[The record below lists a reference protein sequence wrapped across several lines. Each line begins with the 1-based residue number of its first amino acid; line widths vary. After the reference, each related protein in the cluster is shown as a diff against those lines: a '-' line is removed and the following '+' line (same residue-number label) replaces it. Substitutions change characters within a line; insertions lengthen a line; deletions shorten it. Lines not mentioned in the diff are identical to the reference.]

1 MKLSRTAIK
10 ELKSRYLDIL
20 KKCAYLNAVIIASS
34 LAVNAASA
42 TTLGEFARSEGD
54 GVFDISVQG
63 VDNTYTVTDADL
75 DGSTLGTFG
84 AGNKVIQGAD
94 NALGAINSTD
104 YVLDANGNFLNVN
117 VDATSGHLT
126 VQDLTIKNANSVVR
140 VNEGGAAT
148 FKNIAIVNS
157 DFVLENL
164 VPLKPVS
171 VSNNGGKVSFENVA
185 LDAGVENDGMFD
197 ATNSTFT
204 FLGNSA
210 GIANLTNTILE
221 GDEVFFGAVMVS
233 GGTVN
238 LDGSTVVD
246 KTTVGADGSLSATNN
261 TTFVDVE
268 NAGTFTANGGSLAS
282 LTNTSGTGTL
292 TEATITGTL
301 DVTGG
306 TVNLDGATVA
316 DKTTVGTS
324 GSLSATNNTTFADV
338 ENAGTFTANGGSL
351 TDLTNTSGTGT
362 LTEATITGA
371 LDVTGGTVSL
381 DGATVADKTTVGFGA
396 ALNAVDVAMQNVING
411 GSLTIQGG
419 TLGALNVQG
428 LGLTNLTDVEI
439 SGDTN
444 LSYSGNLTATNT
456 VMQHVLNEW
465 GGLGVTG
472 GSLTDLTN
480 IGGTA
485 SLTDATITG
494 ALDVTGGA
502 VSLHGTTVDGKTT
515 VGANGKVSATGN
527 TSLSDVENAGTF
539 TANGGLLTDL
549 TNSGGTAT
557 LTSTQINGPL
567 DATAGTVNLDGT
579 TVGGKTTVGA
589 DGTLLSTN
597 GTSLAGVENAGT
609 FTANGGSLADLTN
622 TSGTGTLTDTAIT
635 GALNTTGGTVDLD
648 GATVADKTTVG
659 ADGSLSAINNTTFAD
674 VENAGTFTANG
685 GSLTD
690 LTNTGGT
697 ADLTS
702 TKVNGT
708 LNATGGTVDL
718 DGVTVADKTT
728 VGADGTLLATNN
740 TTFENVENEGDF
752 TVNGGSLA
760 SLINTGGTA
769 ALTDAAITGTLD
781 VIGGTVDLDGA
792 TVGGKTTVGA
802 DGSLSAINNTTF
814 AAVENAGI
822 FTANGGSLASL
833 TNSGG
838 TAALTSTKVNGTLNA
853 TAGTVDLDGVT
864 VADKTTVGADGTLLA
879 TNNTRFA
886 TVENAGTFTVT
897 DSTLESLSN
906 TNGTATLSSAHVD
919 NTITATG
926 GTVNLDDTVV
936 ISKTI
941 VGAAAKLSATNGT
954 SLAGVENAG
963 TFTATDSTLE
973 SLSNTNGTATLMS
986 AGVNGSLAITG
997 GDVDL
1002 NGSIIN
1008 GKTTVGA
1015 NGTLLATNNASLSA
1029 VENAGTLNAV
1039 NATMQ
1044 GLTNSGDLTILG
1056 GSLAS
1061 LANTGGKADLTSTQI
1076 TGALGITGGD
1086 VALEDT
1092 VVSGKTTV
1100 ATGTDLTA
1108 DRTAFSDVIV
1118 AGNFTA
1124 TDSSIA
1130 GLTNDLGSVTLTDS
1144 IVTGLLSGQGKTNLS
1159 GDIQL
1164 TGGVS
1169 GTGSITNSG
1178 NLILGAAD
1186 NTKYVGTFSQ
1196 TDGKT
1201 IADSNN
1207 FFQKSNIISGG
1218 ILETKGDTIGY
1229 TATATGRGAISFE
1242 STSSDTSVVHDAN
1255 KIVLSNVQ
1263 NGTSTISFKNGT
1275 YTLADMG
1282 SGTAEDLIKFDN
1294 ATVQLTANEYAGETY
1309 SFNDTTVDLRGN
1321 GLSNIQFTGDNLF
1334 LSNTDLAFDVKLS
1347 KNTDGTLALGSDTI
1361 TVLNPS
1367 NTSSFDLDLTKVQ
1380 IINNVQLDSGLTTSI
1395 SKKVLEGVTFNTPI
1409 NSALVST
1416 DVYQYNVGLKD
1427 SQTIELTAIQ
1437 AANGDS
1443 LRAVNQYTGDSAFYM
1458 TNLDSRYEMNSSLGT
1473 TGTGNKLVQGY
1484 TDGSNIIKSTIDA
1497 NGYSMFDVSNADTNL
1512 TVKDVAITD
1521 TSSVLTTAQGAG
1533 TTTFENVWI
1542 HNTTNVGLENGNLV
1556 ANPIMSN
1563 AAGDD
1568 TTYGLVLKNVHIQD
1582 AEDLIENSGA
1592 MNVQNST
1599 LKDLINSGRFNGVNS
1614 TLTSVENS
1622 GSFTTNGGSISSLLN
1637 TAGSTTL
1644 IDTTISGVLDVTG
1657 GVVGLIG
1664 TTTPLT
1670 VGGKTTIA
1678 TDGKLNATNVSF
1690 KDVENSG
1697 SLASNSSTLGVV
1709 TNKGVLTSTEDTII
1723 SLDNTGGAELTN
1735 TTVTT
1740 LTNSGALTANGG
1752 SITTLT
1758 NQDGTTGLTDTTV
1771 GSLTVNKGT
1780 VTATGGTI
1788 KTLNNA
1794 QDGNTKLS
1802 DVTNVDTITNDGVL
1816 TSGKSKLGTVT
1827 NNNSLTSTEDTIT
1840 SLDNTGGAELTDTT
1854 VATLTNS
1861 GALTANGG
1869 SITTLTNQD
1878 GTAKLTNTA
1887 LTNLNVNGGSVSLNG
1902 VANTLSVTGDTNVL
1916 SGATLNANN
1925 TSFSNISH
1933 QGEMNLSGAVH
1944 FAGTIE
1950 GAGTINNSGN
1960 LTFGSENVKTFT
1972 GEFNQT
1978 GGKTIADS
1986 ENFFQG
1992 VNTISGGILETKG
2005 DTIGYTATATGN
2017 GIISFESTTSD
2028 ETVVHNAN
2036 KIVLSDGEVGTSTI
2050 SFKNGTYTLTD
2061 MGSGT
2066 VEDLIKFDNATV
2078 QLTANEY
2085 AGETYQFDNS
2095 TINMQDDIYSVV
2107 NMQNVAGSNTTL
2119 AVDIGLVSNAIDGG
2133 FNGVIAKSDVLNVTG
2148 DNAFVVAN
2156 ANFKVVPTG
2165 VNNQDANKDD
2175 GTSTSYTVQVL
2186 QGNATFADALKG
2198 STSFN
2203 AVTNAYTYNAIIS
2216 DDLQTVELKAFKTTD
2231 GNSLTH
2237 INQYAGNSNFYMSV
2251 DGETGSTYQ
2260 MTSDLGATGIGEKL
2274 ILGAVAGDASASI
2287 IDANNHSMFEVSD
2300 ASTKLTVQDLTIKN
2314 AISILTM
2321 TNGNA
2326 ILDNVIIDTLA
2337 NTAPTVV
2344 IDNLST
2350 SGEYG
2355 LVLNNV
2361 QINDANAL
2369 LANSGTM
2376 KSSNSN
2382 LQGVTNEGT
2391 FVAEGGS
2398 ITTLTNQDGTAGLTD
2413 TTVGTLTVNKGTVTA
2428 TGGSIETL
2436 NNAQDGNTK
2445 LSGVTNVDTITND
2458 GVLTSGKSKLGT
2470 VTNNNSLTSTE
2481 DTITSLDNTGSAGLT
2496 NTTVATLT
2504 NSGTL
2509 TVEGGSITTLTNQDG
2524 TTGLT
2529 NTTVGSLT
2537 VNKGTLTATGGT
2549 IKTLNNAQ
2557 DGNTKLSGVTN
2568 VDTITN
2574 DGVLTSGKS
2583 KLGTVTNNNSLTSTE
2598 DTITSLDNTGGA
2610 TLTDTTVATLTN
2622 SGTLTVEGGSITTLT
2637 NQDGTTGLTNT
2648 TVGLLTVNNGTLTAT
2663 GGTIKTLN
2671 NAQDGNTT
2679 LSGVTNVD
2687 TITNDGKLTSSNS
2700 KLGTVTNNNSLT
2712 STEDTITS
2720 LDNTGNA
2727 TLTGSMVT
2735 TVENKGT
2742 GTLTVQG
2749 NSVIENAS
2757 NLGTINVDNSTFAS
2771 VENNNQM
2778 IATGNLSIT
2787 NALTGNGTLTMN
2799 GATLNVKDG
2808 FATSN
2813 NLVSNNMQFGEDIK
2827 TIEVANLTVQ
2837 NDTNLDIRNIDV
2849 TAQEITLENGS
2860 TLNVQLNDRS
2870 DYGSLIGTNLIS
2882 EEDSKIDFDLGEN
2895 FEMGLYNVL
2904 KMDAIS
2910 SLPTA
2915 VHNDEGFNF
2924 LDLEDGRY
2932 SFISKDSSK
2941 ISNQY
2946 GSDKNQTAAII
2957 ALHEGRGTNELFNK
2971 AQTELIEH
2979 LQSGNAALIKKAVKA
2994 LDNLGGNVSPVVQSI
3009 ASSHFKGITDAVSDQ
3024 VKLSSKVEGTSGGD
3038 ETQNAQVW
3046 VKALYGHA
3054 KYDDKGDFKAN
3065 ETGFVAGIQK
3075 QITDT
3080 LTVGVGYAYGY
3091 ADIAQ
3096 SGRDTTAQTNTG
3108 FAFARYQ
3115 PNKWFVEGVVSYSRS
3130 QYEESK
3136 NILST
3141 ASDGMYNV
3149 DTFAVQAMAGYD
3161 FSCRDLIITPKLGL
3175 KYMDINQ
3182 EAYVDSLDTHIDNNT
3197 YRYMTA
3203 MAGIDIRAPYKTVH
3217 GLYIRPTAGVMF
3229 GYDIISDDT
3238 GSINTLSNG
3247 AVYTAEGNALDRF
3260 STNVN
3265 LGIDAELG
3273 DLTTLSVEY
3282 LGSFRKSYQEHG
3294 GMMKLK
3300 QNF

>member
-10 ELKSRYLDIL
+10 ELKARYLDIL

-42 TTLGEFARSEGD
+42 TTLGEFVRTEGD

-63 VDNTYTVTDADL
+63 VDNTYTVTDVDL
-75 DGSTLGTFG
+75 DGYVLGVLG
-84 AGNKVIQGAD
+84 AGDKVIQGTD
-94 NALGAINSTD
+94 NTLGAINRAD
-104 YVLDANGNFLNVN
+104 YILDANGHGLFGNI
-117 VDATSGHLT
+117 DATNGHLT
-126 VQDLTIKNANSVVR
+126 VQDLTIQNAGLVAEVE
-140 VNEGGAAT
+140 EGGTVT
-148 FKNIAIVNS
+148 FNNVDISIYKPELAEGMFPVVPEPFGNQGTFN
-157 DFVLENL
+157 FVAS
-164 VPLKPVS
+164 S
-171 VSNNGGKVSFENVA
+171 V
-185 LDAGVENDGMFD
+185 DGMFYND
-197 ATNSTFT
+197 GLFTATDSTLEHLNNT
-204 FLGNSA
+204 NGTAS
-210 GIANLTNTILE
+210 LTDTTIT
-221 GDEVFFGAVMVS
+221 GALDVT

-238 LDGSTVVD
+238 LDGATVGSKTTVGANGTVSAINNTTFAGVENAGTFTANGGSLASLTNSGGTASLTEATITGTLNAAGGTVDLEGSTVEGKTTVDMIRMGSIKATNASLQDVENGGSFTAINSTMKNVSGNGGSFDITGGSMESFAFGFGTAILKNTQINGKLVASSFLNLTDSVVGGNIFIDDAAEAIIENSSLQHVENTGLLEFIGGSLASLSNKAREATLTSTQVNSILDVTGGTVNLGGATIGGKTTVGVDGTLLVADETTFIDVENAGSFTATGGSLESLTNTSGTATLTSVEVNGALDVTGGTVNLDGGAVTD

-261 TTFVDVE
+261 TTFATVE
-268 NAGTFTANGGSLAS
+268 NAGTFTANGGSLSSLTTTGFAS
-282 LTNTSGTGTL
+282 LVSTQVNGAL
-292 TEATITGTL
+292 NA
-301 DVTGG
+301 TGG
-306 TVNLDGATVA
+306 TVDLDGTAIA
-316 DKTTVGTS
+316 DKTTVGGT
-324 GSLSATNNTTFADV
+324 GSLSATNNTTFA
-338 ENAGTFTANGGSL
+338 
-351 TDLTNTSGTGT
+351 
-362 LTEATITGA
+362 
-371 LDVTGGTVSL
+371 
-381 DGATVADKTTVGFGA
+381 
-396 ALNAVDVAMQNVING
+396 
-411 GSLTIQGG
+411 
-419 TLGALNVQG
+419 
-428 LGLTNLTDVEI
+428 
-439 SGDTN
+439 
-444 LSYSGNLTATNT
+444 
-456 VMQHVLNEW
+456 
-465 GGLGVTG
+465 
-472 GSLTDLTN
+472 
-480 IGGTA
+480 
-485 SLTDATITG
+485 
-494 ALDVTGGA
+494 
-502 VSLHGTTVDGKTT
+502 
-515 VGANGKVSATGN
+515 
-527 TSLSDVENAGTF
+527 
-539 TANGGLLTDL
+539 
-549 TNSGGTAT
+549 
-557 LTSTQINGPL
+557 
-567 DATAGTVNLDGT
+567 
-579 TVGGKTTVGA
+579 
-589 DGTLLSTN
+589 
-597 GTSLAGVENAGT
+597 GVENAGS
-609 FTANGGSLADLTN
+609 FIA
-622 TSGTGTLTDTAIT
+622 
-635 GALNTTGGTVDLD
+635 
-648 GATVADKTTVG
+648 
-659 ADGSLSAINNTTFAD
+659 
-674 VENAGTFTANG
+674 
-685 GSLTD
+685 
-690 LTNTGGT
+690 
-697 ADLTS
+697 
-702 TKVNGT
+702 
-708 LNATGGTVDL
+708 
-718 DGVTVADKTT
+718 
-728 VGADGTLLATNN
+728 
-740 TTFENVENEGDF
+740 
-752 TVNGGSLA
+752 
-760 SLINTGGTA
+760 
-769 ALTDAAITGTLD
+769 
-781 VIGGTVDLDGA
+781 
-792 TVGGKTTVGA
+792 
-802 DGSLSAINNTTF
+802 
-814 AAVENAGI
+814 
-822 FTANGGSLASL
+822 
-833 TNSGG
+833 
-838 TAALTSTKVNGTLNA
+838 
-853 TAGTVDLDGVT
+853 
-864 VADKTTVGADGTLLA
+864 
-879 TNNTRFA
+879 
-886 TVENAGTFTVT
+886 T

-906 TNGTATLSSAHVD
+906 TDGTATLSSAHVD

-936 ISKTI
+936 ISKTT
-941 VGAAAKLSATNGT
+941 VGSKAKLSATNGT

-963 TFTATDSTLE
+963 TFIATDSTLE
-973 SLSNTNGTATLMS
+973 SVSNTDGTATLTS
-986 AGVNGSLAITG
+986 TQVNGSLAITG

-1008 GKTTVGA
+1008 GKTTVGTS
-1015 NGTLLATNNASLSA
+1015 GTLLATNNTSLSA
-1029 VENAGTLNAV
+1029 VENAGTLDAK

-1061 LANTGGKADLTSTQI
+1061 LANTGGEADLTSTQI

-1086 VALEDT
+1086 VALEDA

-1108 DRTAFSDVIV
+1108 DRTGFSDVAV
-1118 AGNFTA
+1118 SGNFTA
-1124 TDSSIA
+1124 TDSTIA
-1130 GLTNDLGSVTLTDS
+1130 GLTNEFGTVTLTDS
-1144 IVTGLLSGQGKTNLS
+1144 IVSGLVANQGKVNLA

-1178 NLILGAAD
+1178 NLILGSAD
-1186 NTKYVGTFSQ
+1186 NTKYVGAFNQ

-1207 FFQKSNIISGG
+1207 FFQGTNTISGG
-1218 ILETKGDTIGY
+1218 ALETKGDTIGF
-1229 TATATGRGAISFE
+1229 TATATGSGAISFE

-1255 KIVLSNVQ
+1255 KIALSDSEVGNTVV
-1263 NGTSTISFKNGT
+1263 SFKNGS
-1275 YTLADMG
+1275 YTLNDMG

-1321 GLSNIQFTGDNLF
+1321 GLTNVQFTGDNLSLF
-1334 LSNTDLAFDVKLS
+1334 NTDLAFDVELS

-1395 SKKVLEGVTFNTPI
+1395 SKKVLEGVTFNTPT

-1416 DVYQYNVGLKD
+1416 DVYQYNVSAD
-1427 SQTIELTAIQ
+1427 DQTINLTSIQ

-1443 LRAVNQYTGDSAFYM
+1443 LKAVNQYVGDSAFYM
-1458 TNLDSRYEMNSSLGT
+1458 TNLDSRYEMSSALGG
-1473 TGTGNKLVQGY
+1473 TGTGNKLIQGY
-1484 TDGSNIIKSTIDA
+1484 VDGSNIIKSTIDA
-1497 NGYSMFDVSNADTNL
+1497 NGNSMFDITDQNTNL
-1512 TVKDVAITD
+1512 TVKDVAITNA
-1521 TSSVLTTAQGAG
+1521 SSVLKTAQGAG

-1542 HNTTNVGLENGNLV
+1542 HNTTNIGLENGNLV
-1556 ANPIMSN
+1556 ANPIISN

-1568 TTYGLVLKNVHIQD
+1568 TTYGLVLKNVLIQD
-1582 AEDLIENSGA
+1582 AEDLVENLGS

-1599 LKDLINSGRFNGVNS
+1599 LKGLINSGRFNGENA

-1637 TAGSTTL
+1637 TAGNATL
-1644 IDTTISGVLDVTG
+1644 TDTTISGALDVTG
-1657 GVVGLIG
+1657 GEVGLIG
-1664 TTTPLT
+1664 TTNPLT
-1670 VGGKTTIA
+1670 VGGKTTVA
-1678 TDGKLNATNVSF
+1678 TGGVLNATNVSF

-1697 SLASNSSTLGVV
+1697 SLASNNSTLGTV
-1709 TNKGVLTSTEDTII
+1709 TNNNSLISTEDTIT
-1723 SLDNTGGAELTN
+1723 SLDNTGSAALTD

-1740 LTNSGALTANGG
+1740 LTNSGTLTAEGG

-1758 NQDGTTGLTDTTV
+1758 NQDGTAGLTNTTV
-1771 GSLTVNKGT
+1771 DSLTVNKGT
-1780 VTATGGTI
+1780 LTATGGI
-1788 KTLNNA
+1788 IATLNNA
-1794 QDGNTKLS
+1794 QDGDTTLS
-1802 DVTNVDTITNDGVL
+1802 GVTNVDAITNDGNL
-1816 TSGKSKLGTVT
+1816 TSSNSKLGTVT
-1827 NNNSLTSTEDTIT
+1827 NNNSLTSTADTIT
-1840 SLDNTGGAELTDTT
+1840 SLDNTGIAGLTDTT
-1854 VATLTNS
+1854 VVTLTNS
-1861 GALTANGG
+1861 GTLTAKGG

-1878 GTAKLTNTA
+1878 GTAGLTDTA

-1902 VANTLSVTGDTNVL
+1902 DANTLSVTGEAKVL

-1933 QGEMNLSGAVH
+1933 QGEMNLSGSVH

-1960 LTFGSENVKTFT
+1960 LTFGTDNVKTFT
-1972 GEFNQT
+1972 GTFNQT

-1992 VNTISGGILETKG
+1992 ANTISGGTLETKG
-2005 DTIGYTATATGN
+2005 NTIGYTATATGN
-2017 GIISFESTTSD
+2017 GAISFESTVSD

-2036 KIVLSDGEVGTSTI
+2036 KIVLSDGEVGNTVV
-2050 SFKNGTYTLTD
+2050 SFKNGSYTLND

-2066 VEDLIKFDNATV
+2066 AEDLIKFDNATV
-2078 QLTANEY
+2078 QLTANDY

-2119 AVDIGLVSNAIDGG
+2119 AVDIGLVSNAIDDG

-2156 ANFKVVPTG
+2156 ANFKVMPTG

-2186 QGNATFADALKG
+2186 KGNATFADALKG

-2314 AISILTM
+2314 ATSVLTM

-2337 NTAPTVV
+2337 NTTPTVV
-2344 IDNLST
+2344 IDNSST
-2350 SGEYG
+2350 SGAYG

-2361 QINDANAL
+2361 QINDSNAL
-2369 LANSGTM
+2369 VANSGTM

-2413 TTVGTLTVNKGTVTA
+2413 TTVGALTVNKGTLTA

-2436 NNAQDGNTK
+2436 NNGQDGNTT
-2445 LSGVTNVDTITND
+2445 LSGLTNVDAITND
-2458 GVLTSGKSKLGT
+2458 GVLTSSNSKLGT
-2470 VTNNNSLTSTE
+2470 VTNNNTLTSTA
-2481 DTITSLDNTGSAGLT
+2481 DTITSLDNTGNATLT
-2496 NTTVATLT
+2496 TSTVATLT

-2524 TTGLT
+2524 TARLT
-2529 NTTVGSLT
+2529 NTTVGALT

-2549 IKTLNNAQ
+2549 IA
-2557 DGNTKLSGVTN
+2557 
-2568 VDTITN
+2568 
-2574 DGVLTSGKS
+2574 
-2583 KLGTVTNNNSLTSTE
+2583 
-2598 DTITSLDNTGGA
+2598 
-2610 TLTDTTVATLTN
+2610 
-2622 SGTLTVEGGSITTLT
+2622 
-2637 NQDGTTGLTNT
+2637 
-2648 TVGLLTVNNGTLTAT
+2648 
-2663 GGTIKTLN
+2663 TLN

-2679 LSGVTNVD
+2679 LSGLTNVD
-2687 TITNDGKLTSSNS
+2687 TITNDGNLTSSNS

-2712 STEDTITS
+2712 STADTITS

-2735 TVENKGT
+2735 TVENKGM
-2742 GTLTVQG
+2742 GTLTVQD

-2757 NLGTINVDNSTFAS
+2757 NLGTINVDNSTFGS
-2771 VENNNQM
+2771 VENHNQM

-2799 GATLNVKDG
+2799 GATLQVKDG

-2827 TIEVANLTVQ
+2827 TIEVANLTIQ
-2837 NDTNLDIRNIDV
+2837 NNTNLDIRNIDV

-2860 TLNVQLNDRS
+2860 TLNVQLNDRY
-2870 DYGSLIGTNLIS
+2870 DYGSLTGTNLIS

-2895 FEMGLYNVL
+2895 FEMGLYSVL
-2904 KMDAIS
+2904 KMDTIS

-2915 VHNDEGFNF
+2915 LHNDEGFNF

-2932 SFISKDSSK
+2932 SFISKDGSK

-2979 LQSGNAALIKKAVKA
+2979 LQSGNGALIKKAVKA

-3024 VKLSSKVEGTSGGD
+3024 VKLTSKVEGTSGGD
-3038 ETQNAQVW
+3038 ETSNAQVW

-3080 LTVGVGYAYGY
+3080 LTVGVGYAYGH

-3108 FAFARYQ
+3108 FAFAKYQ

-3141 ASDGMYNV
+3141 QSDGTYNV
-3149 DTFAVQAMAGYD
+3149 DTFAVQAMAGYNLD
-3161 FSCRDLIITPKLGL
+3161 YQDIVVTPKLGL
-3175 KYMDINQ
+3175 KYMNINQ
-3182 EAYVDSLDTHIDNNT
+3182 EAYVDSLDTHIGNNT

-3238 GSINTLSNG
+3238 TSINTLSNG